1 MKMNHALKEF
11 IERNINY
18 IEIGD
23 WQSLINSIQ
32 SVTYNKP
39 FTLSDFFS
47 VIYASG
53 IDPLKDFYTNNIP
66 EWFMR
71 YSNVLTSLK
80 IPDNIKQI
88 GNNAFANNSNLEKVI
103 LPTNLERIG
112 ERAFLECYKLKSCV
126 IPPNIEYIGAAAFA
140 ECYGIELIDLPQSLH
155 YLGQF
160 AFAGCKKLKKFSI
173 YPETTLGSMIF
184 DNCDLLKEINWLGT
198 EEQLYKLHANSNGKL
213 IFLSWLK
220 GSSVEK
226 IKCLDKEIIVD
237 RFMRS

>member
-1 MKMNHALKEF
+1 MNDALKEF

-23 WQSLINSIQ
+23 WQPLINSIQ
-32 SVTYNKP
+32 SVKYNKE

-47 VIYASG
+47 AMYASG
-53 IDPLKDFYTNNIP
+53 IDPLPDFVNGNIP
-66 EWFMR
+66 NWFMK
-71 YSNVLTSLK
+71 YSDVLTCLT

-88 GNNAFANNSNLEKVI
+88 GEYAFSNNSNLETVI
-103 LPTNLERIG
+103 LPTNLKRIEG
-112 ERAFLECYKLKSCV
+112 RAFIECYKLKTCV
-126 IPPNIEYIGAAAFA
+126 IPPNVEYIGEASFA
-140 ECYGIELIDLPQSLH
+140 DCHGIELIDLPQSLNQ
-155 YLGQF
+155 LGTW
-160 AFAGCKKLKKFSI
+160 AFAGCKNLKKVTL
-173 YPETTLGSMIF
+173 YPETFLGSMIF

-213 IFLSWLK
+213 RLSWLK